1 MLPGGNVIR
10 HRVPFVFEYSAADD
24 TLADGTGV
32 TWDRS

>member
-10 HRVPFVFEYSAADD
+10 HRVPFVFEYSADD